1 MAFNGIKGAVDVP
14 GQLPWEVV
22 AGYFAVA
29 LAIVYYL
36 GKKYGALKAFTTLD
50 LVYIGIGGAFAMVW
64 EFYIGSFIGRF
75 FPSTPFVNVGFWG
88 RLIIVFIVA
97 GLVRKPGVGILTLF
111 VFDFLADLFHYG
123 FGGEPMFFIYEMLT
137 YGLFIDLMIVFTKGK
152 IFGIGYTPKG
162 ANQPVDQ
169 PIAAFASK
177 TFASRTNVLAALEGA
192 ILGALWA
199 LPDPLFYEGFF
210 GPFIYGYAP
219 NWGKIIFH
227 IQAFL
232 PGDIVMGIIGGI
244 LAYYVARAVGQ

>member
-1 MAFNGIKGAVDVP
+1 MGFNGISGAVNEP

-29 LAIVYYL
+29 LVIMYFI
-36 GKKYGALKAFTTLD
+36 GKKYGGLKKFTTLD

-75 FPSTPFVNVGFWG
+75 FPSTPFVDVGFWG

-97 GLVRKPGVGILTLF
+97 GLVRKVGVGMLTLF
-111 VFDFLADLFHYG
+111 VFNLLSDLFHYG

-152 IFGIGYTPKG
+152 IFGIGYTPKE
-162 ANQPVDQ
+162 VDQ
-169 PIAAFASK
+169 PQAVAV
-177 TFASRTNVLAALEGA
+177 SRTNVLAALEGA

-199 LPDPLFYEGFF
+199 LPSPLFYSGFF

-227 IQAFL
+227 IQAYL
-232 PGDIVMGIIGGI
+232 PGDIVMGIVGGI
-244 LAYYVARAVGQ
+244 LAYYIARAVGQ

>member
-1 MAFNGIKGAVDVP
+1 MGFNGIIGAVNVP
-14 GQLPWEVV
+14 GEIPWEVV

-29 LAIVYYL
+29 LATMYFV
-36 GKKYGALKAFTTLD
+36 GKKYGGLKKFTTLD

-75 FPSTPFVNVGFWG
+75 FPSTPFVDVSFWG
-88 RLIIVFIVA
+88 RLIIIFIVA
-97 GLVRKPGVGILTLF
+97 GLVRKAGVGMLTLF
-111 VFDFLADLFHYG
+111 VFDFLSDLFHYG

-152 IFGIGYTPKG
+152 IFGIGYTPKE
-162 ANQPVDQ
+162 VDQ
-169 PIAAFASK
+169 PHAVSV
-177 TFASRTNVLAALEGA
+177 SRTTNVLAALEGG
-192 ILGALWA
+192 IVGALWA
-199 LPDPLFYEGFF
+199 LPDPLFYDGFF

-227 IQAFL
+227 IEAFL

-244 LAYYVARAVGQ
+244 LAYYIARAVGQ